1 MSHSSLIYYGIAWHL
16 MVLQGVA
23 LYLHSIVR
31 YCKVFDGIVLVL
43 HCKVLYVVLRG
54 SESTGATS
62 LSPPALDGSM

>member
-1 MSHSSLIYYGIAWHL
+1 
-16 MVLQGVA
+16 MVLQGVV
-23 LYLHSIVR
+23 LYLHSIVW
-31 YCKVFDGIVLVL
+31 YCKVFHGTVLVL